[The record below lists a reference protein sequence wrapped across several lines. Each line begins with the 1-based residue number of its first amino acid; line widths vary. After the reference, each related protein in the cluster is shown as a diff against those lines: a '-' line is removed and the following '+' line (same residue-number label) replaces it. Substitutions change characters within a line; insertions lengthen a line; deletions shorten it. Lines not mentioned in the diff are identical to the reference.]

1 MLDFP
6 RRMREWL
13 FHVMKELADRE
24 ELEIKLAQKIS
35 HYETDLNKKWARAAV
50 WKWDKK
56 KFHVAFVLYLILLER
71 FCDLDATHDQS
82 VSRHELF
89 PIRAP
94 LLSLEHW
101 YVMHS

>member
-1 MLDFP
+1 MVDFP

-24 ELEIKLAQKIS
+24 ELNLKTHI
-35 HYETDLNKKWARAAV
+35 ETELNKKWSRAAV
-50 WKWDKK
+50 WK
-56 KFHVAFVLYLILLER
+56 
-71 FCDLDATHDQS
+71 FCDLDATHDRS

-94 LLSLEHW
+94 LMSLEHW
-101 YVMHS
+101 YENFIFFIN

>member
-1 MLDFP
+1 MIDFP

-13 FHVMKELADRE
+13 FHVMKELADRQ
-24 ELEIKLAQKIS
+24 ELTQELVEKFS
-35 HYETDLNKKWARAAV
+35 HVETELNKKWSKAAV
-50 WKWDKK
+50 WK
-56 KFHVAFVLYLILLER
+56 
-71 FCDLDATHDQS
+71 FCDLDATNDRS

-101 YVMHS
+101 

>member
-13 FHVMKELADRE
+13 FHVMKELADRK
-24 ELEIKLAQKIS
+24 ELDKKLVEKMT
-35 HYETDLNKKWARAAV
+35 HVETELNQRWAKAAV
-50 WKWDKK
+50 WK
-56 KFHVAFVLYLILLER
+56 
-71 FCDLDATHDQS
+71 FCDLDATHDRS

-94 LLSLEHW
+94 LMSLEHW
-101 YVMHS
+101 

>member
-24 ELEIKLAQKIS
+24 ELDRKLVQKIS

-50 WKWDKK
+50 WK
-56 KFHVAFVLYLILLER
+56 
-71 FCDLDATHDQS
+71 
-82 VSRHELF
+82 
-89 PIRAP
+89 
-94 LLSLEHW
+94 
-101 YVMHS
+101 

>member
-13 FHVMKELADRE
+13 FAVMKELADRQ
-24 ELEIKLAQKIS
+24 ELDMKLVDRIS
-35 HYETDLNKKWARAAV
+35 HVETELNKKWSKAAV
-50 WKWDKK
+50 WK
-56 KFHVAFVLYLILLER
+56 
-71 FCDLDATHDQS
+71 FCDLDATHDRS

-94 LLSLEHW
+94 LMSLEHW
-101 YVMHS
+101 WGNECLSCATQSARLLDNFQGPR

>member
-1 MLDFP
+1 LQRCNEEEMLDFP

-13 FHVMKELADRE
+13 FHVMKELAERQELDRKFAE
-24 ELEIKLAQKIS
+24 RIPHVESE
-35 HYETDLNKKWARAAV
+35 LNKKWARAAI
-50 WKWDKK
+50 WK
-56 KFHVAFVLYLILLER
+56 

-101 YVMHS
+101 

>member
-1 MLDFP
+1 MIDFP

-24 ELEIKLAQKIS
+24 ELNTQFSNNKMPHVES
-35 HYETDLNKKWARAAV
+35 ELNKKWARAAV
-50 WKWDKK
+50 WK
-56 KFHVAFVLYLILLER
+56 
-71 FCDLDATHDQS
+71 FCDLDATHDRS

-94 LLSLEHW
+94 LMSLEHW
-101 YVMHS
+101 